1 MAAGSVDSV
10 ISGAVLIRQRFLCYD
25 CRQVKCFLGT
35 HLHLKKKVCWVAV
48 HPGFLNS
55 NFEMDFNLCTSM
67 SQSFGHYSPDTSIL
81 AFSMCVHTLLQ

>member
-10 ISGAVLIRQRFLCYD
+10 ISGAVLIRQCFLCYD

-35 HLHLKKKVCWVAV
+35 HLHLKKKKVCWVAV

-55 NFEMDFNLCTSM
+55 NFETDLKLCLSVVCKSDIRT
-67 SQSFGHYSPDTSIL
+67 L
-81 AFSMCVHTLLQ
+81 FS